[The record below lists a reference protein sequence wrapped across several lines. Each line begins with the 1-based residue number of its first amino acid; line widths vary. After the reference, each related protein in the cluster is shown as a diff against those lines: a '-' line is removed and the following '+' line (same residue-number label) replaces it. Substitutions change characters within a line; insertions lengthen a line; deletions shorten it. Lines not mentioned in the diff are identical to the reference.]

1 MTTTT
6 TTNTATTTTVS
17 LRNKLRATATSVLS
31 TIGIDDKAINA
42 VASAGGDAQNFVSEG
57 VTTTAY
63 LIGSVTRSASTL
75 ATATRMGAEATY
87 NALPSDREAV
97 EQGINDLIASAKLAM
112 TDLNEMDTETK
123 PKFGTKQSVTEQ
135 ADNGIS

>member
-6 TTNTATTTTVS
+6 TTTSFITRSLTAM
-17 LRNKLRATATSVLS
+17 
-31 TIGIDDKAINA
+31 GIDTKATDA
-42 VASAGGDAQNFVSEG
+42 LKTVGGDVQNLMSET

-63 LIGSVTRSASTL
+63 VIGSVTRSASTL

-112 TDLNEMDTETK
+112 TDLNEMDTQTK